1 MSQAAQASD
10 VLRGRSITS
19 QYGPIQV
26 VFGVDLDV
34 KPGEVLAVL
43 GPNGAGKSSLLG
55 TLAGTVQGGGEQTVG
70 GISIGG
76 LNAHRRA
83 RLGLAF
89 VPEARR
95 NLFPS
100 LSVGENLE
108 IGLSLSPPGA
118 REALKRSILALF
130 PILTQRF
137 STQASMLSGGEQ
149 QMLAISVA
157 LGRSPQVLML
167 DEPTQG
173 LAPAVF
179 DILEDAF
186 SRLRQT
192 GLAILLAEQNL
203 AFASRVA
210 SRYIVLS
217 HGQAVGAG
225 GREDL
230 ADHDRI
236 SAAYFEAENA

>member
-1 MSQAAQASD
+1 MSGLSVSSAVLQA
-10 VLRGRSITS
+10 RGVTS
-19 QYGPIQV
+19 QYGQIQV
-26 VFGVDLDV
+26 VFGVDLEAR
-34 KPGEVLAVL
+34 PGEVLAIL

-55 TLAGTVQGGGEQTVG
+55 TLAGVVQGGGEQIVG
-70 GISIGG
+70 KTSIDG
-76 LNAHRRA
+76 LAAHRRA
-83 RLGLAF
+83 KLGLAF

-108 IGLSLSPPGA
+108 IGLALSAPGA
-118 REALKRSILALF
+118 REDLKQSILALF
-130 PILTQRF
+130 PILAQRF

-149 QMLAISVA
+149 QMLAIGVA
-157 LGRSPQVLML
+157 LGRAPQVLML

-179 DILEDAF
+179 DVLEGAF
-186 SRLRQT
+186 SRLKNS

-217 HGQAVGAG
+217 HGRIVSSG

-230 ADHDRI
+230 LDHDRI
-236 SAAYFEAENA
+236 SAAYFAAENG